1 MWSAPVPTRQV
12 AAAVP
17 HGVRIYA
24 VGDIHG
30 RADLL
35 SSALRGI
42 RLDCRQRPA
51 DRPITVF
58 VGDYIDRGPN
68 SRAVLDL
75 LLRWREDNEA
85 VFICGNHE
93 TFLPRFLANSRTLD
107 AWRQNGGL
115 ETLLSYGLRPTIN
128 PDRHEQVRLAD
139 ELARAL
145 PREHLEFLESLD
157 LAFSCGDYLFV
168 HAGIRP
174 GVPIQEQTEDD
185 LLWIRDEF
193 LAHEQPFERFVVHG
207 HTPVNV
213 PDLRS
218 NRINIDT
225 GAFATGRLTCI
236 VIDDC
241 PGRSNL
247 MEHRA
252 ASGIGRIL
260 LLWLRRRPWIRAV
273 RRYWPRSAVSA
284 LVLQR

>member
-1 MWSAPVPTRQV
+1 MVWSGPVPSRQV
-12 AAAVP
+12 PAAVP
-17 HGVRIYA
+17 QGVRIYA

-35 SSALRGI
+35 SLALRGI
-42 RLDCRQRPA
+42 NTDCRRRPA

-58 VGDYIDRGPN
+58 IGDYIDRGPD

-85 VFICGNHE
+85 VFIRGNHE
-93 TFLPRFLANSRTLD
+93 RFLPKFLADSRTLD

-115 ETLLSYGLRPTIN
+115 ETLLSYGLKPTIN

-139 ELARAL
+139 ELADAL
-145 PREHLEFLESLD
+145 PRQHRDFLESLD
-157 LAFSCGDYLFV
+157 LCFSCGEYLFV

-185 LLWIRDEF
+185 LLWIREEF

-207 HTPVNV
+207 HTPVKV

-225 GAFATGRLTCI
+225 GAFATGCLTCI
-236 VIDDC
+236 VIE
-241 PGRSNL
+241 G
-247 MEHRA
+247 
-252 ASGIGRIL
+252 SGIAQLPI
-260 LLWLRRRPWIRAV
+260 
-273 RRYWPRSAVSA
+273 
-284 LVLQR
+284 

>member
-24 VGDIHG
+24 VRDIHG

-42 RLDCRQRPA
+42 GLDCRRRPA

-85 VFICGNHE
+85 VFIRGNHE

-145 PREHLEFLESLD
+145 PREHLEFLESLN
-157 LAFSCGDYLFV
+157 LSFSCGDISLSTPASGPVFRFKSKQKM
-168 HAGIRP
+168 IC
-174 GVPIQEQTEDD
+174 
-185 LLWIRDEF
+185 LWIRDEF
-193 LAHEQPFERFVVHG
+193 LAHEQAIR
-207 HTPVNV
+207 TIC
-213 PDLRS
+213 RS
-218 NRINIDT
+218 
-225 GAFATGRLTCI
+225 
-236 VIDDC
+236 
-241 PGRSNL
+241 
-247 MEHRA
+247 
-252 ASGIGRIL
+252 
-260 LLWLRRRPWIRAV
+260 
-273 RRYWPRSAVSA
+273 WPYTRK
-284 LVLQR
+284 RT

>member
-1 MWSAPVPTRQV
+1 MVWSGPVPSRQV
-12 AAAVP
+12 PAAIP

-35 SSALRGI
+35 SLALRGI
-42 RLDCRQRPA
+42 NTDCRRRPA

-58 VGDYIDRGPN
+58 IGDYIDRGPD

-85 VFICGNHE
+85 VFIRGNHE
-93 TFLPRFLANSRTLD
+93 RFLPKFLADSRTLD

-115 ETLLSYGLRPTIN
+115 ETLLSYGLKPTIN

-139 ELARAL
+139 ELADAL
-145 PREHLEFLESLD
+145 PRQHRDFLESLD
-157 LAFSCGDYLFV
+157 LCFSCGEYLFV

-185 LLWIRDEF
+185 LLWIREEF

-207 HTPVNV
+207 HTPVKV

-225 GAFATGRLTCI
+225 GAFATGCLTCI
-236 VIDDC
+236 VIE
-241 PGRSNL
+241 G
-247 MEHRA
+247 
-252 ASGIGRIL
+252 SGIAQLPI
-260 LLWLRRRPWIRAV
+260 
-273 RRYWPRSAVSA
+273 
-284 LVLQR
+284 